1 MQTSSE
7 QGQFMRLLIQLL
19 DTCRILE
26 IVVYTGYSSLSMAIS
41 FLRPGGLVLIDNVL
55 WGGSVVDYSCDNEVT
70 EAIR

>member
-1 MQTSSE
+1 MH
-7 QGQFMRLLIQLL
+7 LLIQLL

-26 IVVYTGYSSLSMAIS
+26 IVVYTGYSFLLMVISLHR
-41 FLRPGGLVLIDNVL
+41 LGGLVLIDNVL